1 MKKEYKKSILDGIIQ
16 GVLVCF
22 FPKYIV
28 SVFFVD
34 EPIELNIVFTI
45 VLCVLSIISFYYLIL
60 RKKEKI
66 LLNSFISFMVFL
78 IILTLNFINL
88 FTLNIRILPLREVS
102 NADGL
107 LILLLMYLYLVPTVI
122 LRLIAFIIAFIIKKI
137 KWKNAHQLMCVNYL

>member
-22 FPKYIV
+22 FPKYIG

-45 VLCVLSIISFYYLIL
+45 ILCVLSIISFYYLTL

-78 IILTLNFINL
+78 SILTLNFINL
-88 FTLNIRILPLREVS
+88 FTLNIKILPLRETS

-107 LILLLMYLYLVPTVI
+107 LVIFFVGSYLFSTVI
-122 LRLIAFIIAFIIKKI
+122 LRLLAFVIALVIKKRKI
-137 KWKNAHQLMCVNYL
+137 K

>member
-1 MKKEYKKSILDGIIQ
+1 MKKEYIKSILDGIIH

-45 VLCVLSIISFYYLIL
+45 ILSVLSLISFYYLIL

-66 LLNSFISFMVFL
+66 LLNSFISFIVFFT
-78 IILTLNFINL
+78 ILTLNFINL
-88 FTLNIRILPLREVS
+88 FTWNIRILPLREIS

-107 LILLLMYLYLVPTVI
+107 LILLLMYLYLIPVVI
-122 LRLIAFIIAFIIKKI
+122 LRLLAFIIAFIIKKRKI
-137 KWKNAHQLMCVNYL
+137 K

>member
-16 GVLVCF
+16 GALVCF

-45 VLCVLSIISFYYLIL
+45 ILCVLSIISFYYLIL

-66 LLNSFISFMVFL
+66 LLNSFISFMMFL
-78 IILTLNFINL
+78 TILTLNFINL
-88 FTLNIRILPLREVS
+88 FTLNIKILPLREIS

-107 LILLLMYLYLVPTVI
+107 LILLLMYLYLVPVVI
-122 LRLIAFIIAFIIKKI
+122 LRLFAFMIALVIKKR
-137 KWKNAHQLMCVNYL
+137 K

>member
-45 VLCVLSIISFYYLIL
+45 ILCVLSIISFYYLIL

-66 LLNSFISFMVFL
+66 LLNSFISFIVFL

-88 FTLNIRILPLREVS
+88 FTLNIKILPLREVS

-107 LILLLMYLYLVPTVI
+107 LILLLMYLYLVPVVI
-122 LRLIAFIIAFIIKKI
+122 LRLFAFMIALVIKKR
-137 KWKNAHQLMCVNYL
+137 K

>member
-45 VLCVLSIISFYYLIL
+45 ILCVLSIISFYYLIL

-88 FTLNIRILPLREVS
+88 FTLNIKILPLREVS

-122 LRLIAFIIAFIIKKI
+122 LRLFAFMIALVIKKR
-137 KWKNAHQLMCVNYL
+137 K

>member
-60 RKKEKI
+60 RKKEKM

-88 FTLNIRILPLREVS
+88 FTLNIKILPLRETS

-122 LRLIAFIIAFIIKKI
+122 LRIITFIIAFIIKKRKI
-137 KWKNAHQLMCVNYL
+137 K

>member
-22 FPKYIV
+22 FPKYIG

-45 VLCVLSIISFYYLIL
+45 ILCVLSIISFYYLTL

-78 IILTLNFINL
+78 SILTLNFINL

-137 KWKNAHQLMCVNYL
+137 K

>member
-45 VLCVLSIISFYYLIL
+45 ILCVLSIISFYYLIL

-88 FTLNIRILPLREVS
+88 FTLNIKILPLREVS

-122 LRLIAFIIAFIIKKI
+122 LRIITFIIAFIIKKI
-137 KWKNAHQLMCVNYL
+137 K

>member
-34 EPIELNIVFTI
+34 EPIELNIVFTV

-60 RKKEKI
+60 RKEEKI
-66 LLNSFISFMVFL
+66 LLNSFISFMMFL
-78 IILTLNFINL
+78 TILTLNFINL
-88 FTLNIRILPLREVS
+88 FTLNIKILPSRETS

-137 KWKNAHQLMCVNYL
+137 K

>member
-1 MKKEYKKSILDGIIQ
+1 MSIVTRTNVNTELNKKSTGAFIDFRTVRNKGIH
-16 GVLVCF
+16 
-22 FPKYIV
+22 KDY
-28 SVFFVD
+28 
-34 EPIELNIVFTI
+34 N
-45 VLCVLSIISFYYLIL
+45 LIL

-78 IILTLNFINL
+78 SILTLNFINL
-88 FTLNIRILPLREVS
+88 FTLNIKILPLRETS

-137 KWKNAHQLMCVNYL
+137 K

>member
-45 VLCVLSIISFYYLIL
+45 ILCVLSIISFYYLIL

-88 FTLNIRILPLREVS
+88 FTLNIKILPLREVS

-122 LRLIAFIIAFIIKKI
+122 FFSFT
-137 KWKNAHQLMCVNYL
+137 

>member
-45 VLCVLSIISFYYLIL
+45 ILCVLSIISFYYLIL

-88 FTLNIRILPLREVS
+88 FTLNIKILPLREVS

-122 LRLIAFIIAFIIKKI
+122 LRLIAFIIAFIIKKRKI
-137 KWKNAHQLMCVNYL
+137 K

>member
-34 EPIELNIVFTI
+34 EPIELNIVFTV

-60 RKKEKI
+60 RKEEKI
-66 LLNSFISFMVFL
+66 LLNSFISFMMFL
-78 IILTLNFINL
+78 TILTLNFINL
-88 FTLNIRILPLREVS
+88 FTLNIKILPLREVS

-137 KWKNAHQLMCVNYL
+137 K

>member
-137 KWKNAHQLMCVNYL
+137 K